1 MTAHSLTVVTEAI
14 SPEVF
19 KMYTQMCSTPDI
31 RSILQQRQN
40 ASTKT
45 VFSHSAVRSPGNG
58 RSCEELLTILCQEA
72 VLLVL
77 NNLPCHTKQAVLLL
91 HVTWTIPVTVTG
103 WEIPVSQNTS
113 VSYLQLLCSL
123 FWANGSAGEAG
134 GKTKSQPAKIILGP
148 YHILRHRKQVD
159 LGLQLLEEV
168 SRQLSCL

>member
-77 NNLPCHTKQAVLLL
+77 SNLPCHTKQAVLLL
-91 HVTWTIPVTVTG
+91 HVTWTILWAKTPLFL
-103 WEIPVSQNTS
+103 I
-113 VSYLQLLCSL
+113 CSCCAAL

-134 GKTKSQPAKIILGP
+134 GKTKSQPAKTILGP